1 MIFLFDQ
8 DVPDDCAYSLVAL
21 GHRVV
26 RLREVLP
33 TNAPD
38 DDVFQFANTNGW
50 ILITCNRDDFLSLI
64 DDAPFAG
71 LIVLVRRRNRAL
83 ERSALVQLI
92 ERCGDTGLLGAIH
105 FA

>member
-8 DVPDDCAYSLVAL
+8 DVPEDCAYSLEAL

-26 RLREVLP
+26 RLRNVLP
-33 TNAPD
+33 TNAQD
-38 DDVFQFANTNGW
+38 EEVFEFANTNGW
-50 ILITCNRDDFLSLI
+50 VLITCNRDDFLSLI
-64 DDAPFAG
+64 GETPFAG

-83 ERSALVQLI
+83 ERAALVQLI

>member
-8 DVPDDCAYSLVAL
+8 DVPEDCAYSLETL

-38 DDVFQFANTNGW
+38 EKVFQFANENGW
-50 ILITCNRDDFLSLI
+50 VLITCIRDDFLSLI
-64 DDAPFAG
+64 GEAPFAG

-92 ERCGDTGLLGAIH
+92 QRCGDAGLQGAIH